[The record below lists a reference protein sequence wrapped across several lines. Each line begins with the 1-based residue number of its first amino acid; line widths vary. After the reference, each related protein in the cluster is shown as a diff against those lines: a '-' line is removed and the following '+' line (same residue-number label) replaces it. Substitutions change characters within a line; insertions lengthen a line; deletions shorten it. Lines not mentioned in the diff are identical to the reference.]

1 MNHEDRLQFIW
12 KNRLVPGNSLK
23 TTCGLDVEVIYPGE
37 QNSHAGPDF
46 FNARIKLGPMVWA
59 GNVEIHHRASQWNH
73 HRHNL
78 DPAYDNVIL
87 HVIHHFD
94 ELTKNSKDRLIP
106 TLVIDPAHTQIL
118 LQENQST
125 YKNWLP
131 CQSSISNVTKK
142 SIESWL
148 ETLYN
153 QRLDQKVQQ
162 ASLLLTRYPHNR
174 DKALFLAMASGF
186 GLPINSLPFEI
197 MASGIPLPLLLEI
210 KESLPHLEALLFGH
224 SGLLIKTKKQDPYTI
239 SLLKHYDHLKK
250 ALPGRPVQPH
260 LWKFLRIR
268 PASFPTLRMAQFASF
283 IHSHFPLDD
292 NFIKIKSI
300 GEIEQRL
307 QLNASEYWNTHYIFG
322 KRSPHSI
329 KKMGK
334 QAIQNLIINA
344 IIPHLRAIDR
354 VDRRIYNASNEKEM
368 LLEMRAESNHIIK
381 KWIKFG
387 VIPCNA
393 IESQA
398 LIQLYNEYCKQ
409 KRCLDCRIGK
419 NLSKQ

>member
-23 TTCGLDVEVIYPGE
+23 TTCGIDVEVIHPGE

-46 FNARIKLGPMVWA
+46 FNARIKLGHMIWA

-73 HRHNL
+73 HRHHL

-106 TLVIDPAHTQIL
+106 TLVVDPDHSKIL
-118 LQENQST
+118 LHENQST
-125 YKNWLP
+125 YENWLP
-131 CQSSISNVTKK
+131 CQSSISNVSKK
-142 SIESWL
+142 SIEPWL

-153 QRLDQKVQQ
+153 QRSGQKVRH
-162 ASLLLTRYPHNR
+162 ASHLLTRYPHNR

-224 SGLLIKTKKQDPYTI
+224 SGLLIKTQKQDPYTI
-239 SLLKHYDHLKK
+239 SLLKRYDHLKK

-268 PASFPTLRMAQFASF
+268 PASFPTLRMAQFASL

-292 NFIKIKSI
+292 DFIKIESI

-322 KRSPHSI
+322 KNSPHSI

-354 VDRRIYNASNEKEM
+354 VDWRRYNASNEKEM
-368 LLEMRAESNHIIK
+368 LQEMRAESNHIIK

-393 IESQA
+393 FESQA

-419 NLSKQ
+419 NLSKP